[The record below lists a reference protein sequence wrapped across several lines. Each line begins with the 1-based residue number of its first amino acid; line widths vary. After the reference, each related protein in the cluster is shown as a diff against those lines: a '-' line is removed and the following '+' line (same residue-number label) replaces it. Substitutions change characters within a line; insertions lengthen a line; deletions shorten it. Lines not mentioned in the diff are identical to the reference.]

1 MLRVAV
7 AKMLGGTTEGLSR
20 VATFNWSPSAAYL
33 AGRRHKKA
41 TREGKTPKEESGPE
55 PGKK

>member
-1 MLRVAV
+1 VAV
-7 AKMLGGTTEGLSR
+7 AKMLGGTAEGLSR

-41 TREGKTPKEESGPE
+41 AKEGKAQEDKGSPGPDNE
-55 PGKK
+55 